1 MSQVVKFTNYF
12 CTPSIYNNS
21 KLSYLMAAI
30 KYTDIETELKT
41 LSTETLPLEIGYILL
56 KAFGTSDTYIKRY
69 KSGKGNMAAF
79 EGILIKKQFAY
90 KPVSTLELTDEFEA
104 LKIDAKVAK
113 QNPRIIAVSDGETL
127 LAYDIKE
134 KESYENKVEKIWLDF
149 QFFYPLAGVD
159 KFYVAE
165 EAEADIKAAVKMAKL
180 HSEIRRQNEISSE
193 SDVHDLNIF
202 MTRLLFCFF
211 AEDTGIF
218 EKDIFSNYIK
228 QCTQDDGSDLAEALN
243 TIFNVM
249 DQSSRLDLPNVIK
262 QFPYVN
268 GGLFHQQIAIPQL
281 GYKVRKIILE
291 CGELNW
297 GEINPDIF
305 GSMFQGVVTPELRGD
320 FGMHYTS
327 VPNILKLIQPL
338 FLNELEE
345 TFSNAWNNE
354 KQLNTLLIRISKMKF
369 FDPACGSG
377 NFLIIT
383 YKELRQLEIRI
394 WKRITELTGSHALPF
409 TNISIK
415 QFYGIEIDSFAHE
428 VAMLSLW
435 LAEHQMNALFSKTF
449 TNVHIEALPLK
460 NIDNIRQGNACRE
473 DWNEVCPHAEE
484 EEVFVMGNPPYLG
497 ARLQSIDQKN
507 DMEIALDNLKGSNN
521 LDYISCWFYKG
532 AQYIQNSKATYAF
545 VSTNSICQGEQVI
558 LIWPSIFNH
567 SLEIFFAHTSFKWT
581 NNASAVA
588 GVTCAIIGVRTIN
601 AKDKYIFANNTTQKV
616 SLINAYLTT
625 GSNTIVKPKSKSI
638 SKFPTLSFGNMAN
651 DGGALLM
658 DKYERDQ
665 LLNDYPQ
672 CSILIRKLL
681 GALEFIRGIDKFCL
695 WIDDEHKEL
704 AYSIEPIKNRIDKC
718 EHNRLESDRA
728 ATNKL
733 ASIPFKFAEIRHKNT
748 NSIIVPSVSSER
760 REYIPMGYLNPRDI
774 IVAPNFA
781 LYDAEMWL
789 LGILTSK
796 MHMAWVKAVGGRLKT
811 DFRYSASLVYN
822 TFPFPEISLNKRKII
837 EVLAEEVLLTRENHT
852 EKTLAEMYD
861 PDKMPADLCTAHHAL
876 DLAVD
881 GCYQSTPFNNDE
893 ERLACLFKL
902 YEKMTKK

>member
-1 MSQVVKFTNYF
+1 
-12 CTPSIYNNS
+12 
-21 KLSYLMAAI
+21 MASI
-30 KYTDIETELKT
+30 KYSDIEKELKQ
-41 LSTETLPLEIGYILL
+41 LNSETLPLEIGYNLL

-69 KSGKGNMAAF
+69 KAGKGNF
-79 EGILIKKQFAY
+79 STFDGILIKKQFAY
-90 KPVSTLELTDEFEA
+90 KPVTTLQLTDELEA
-104 LKIDAKVAK
+104 LKKDDKVAK

-127 LAYDIKE
+127 LAYDTKE
-134 KESYENKVEKIWLDF
+134 RESYENKVDKIWLDF

-165 EAEADIKAAVKMAKL
+165 VAEADIKAAVKMAKL
-180 HSEIRRQNEISSE
+180 HSEIRRQNEISSDT
-193 SDVHDLNIF
+193 DVHDLNIF

-228 QCTQDDGSDLAEALN
+228 QCTQDDGSDLAEALES
-243 TIFNVM
+243 IFNVM
-249 DQSSRLDLPNVIK
+249 DKTARIDLPNVIK

-268 GGLFHQQIAIPQL
+268 GGLFHQQISIPQL
-281 GYKVRKIILE
+281 SYKVRKIILE

-338 FLNELEE
+338 FLNDLEE
-345 TFSNAWNNE
+345 AFAKAWDTE
-354 KQLNTLLIRISKMKF
+354 KQLNALLIRIAKMKF

-383 YKELRQLEIRI
+383 YKELRKLEIRI
-394 WKRITELTGSHALPF
+394 WQRIAELTGSHAIPY
-409 TNISIK
+409 TNISIM

-435 LAEHQMNALFSKTF
+435 LAEHQMNTLFSKAF
-449 TNVHIEALPLK
+449 TNVKIDALPLK
-460 NIDNIRQGNACRE
+460 NIDNIREGNACRV
-473 DWNEVCPHAEE
+473 DWNEVCPHTPA

-497 ARLQSIDQKN
+497 ARLQSLDQKK
-507 DMEIALDNLKGSNN
+507 DMEIALKNLKGSNN

-532 AQYIQNSKATYAF
+532 AQYIKNSKAAYAF

-558 LIWPSIFNH
+558 LIWPSIFDL

-588 GVTCAIIGVRTIN
+588 GVTCAIIGVCSVN
-601 AKDKYIFANNTTQKV
+601 SKDKYIYTNTLTQKV
-616 SLINAYLTT
+616 SLINAYLST
-625 GSNTIVKPKSKSI
+625 GSNTIVKPRSKSI

-651 DGGALLM
+651 DGGTLLM

-665 LLNDYPQ
+665 LLIDYPQ
-672 CSILIRKLL
+672 SSIIIRKLL

-718 EHNRLESDRA
+718 ERIRLESDRA

-733 ASIPFKFAEIRHKNT
+733 ASTPYKFAEVRHKDT
-748 NSIIVPSVSSER
+748 NSVIIPPVSSEL
-760 REYIPMGYLNPRDI
+760 REYIPMDRLTNDVI
-774 IVAPNFA
+774 ISDSAFA

-796 MHMAWVKAVGGRLKT
+796 MHMTWVNAVGGRLKT
-811 DFRYSASLVYN
+811 DYRYSASLVYN

-837 EVLAEEVLLTRENHT
+837 DALAEEVLLTRENHSH
-852 EKTLAEMYD
+852 KTLAEMYD
-861 PDKMPADLCTAHHAL
+861 PDKMPADLRAAHHAL
-876 DLAVD
+876 DMAVD
-881 GCYQSTPFNNDE
+881 GCYQSTPFNDDE
-893 ERLACLFKL
+893 ERLVCLFKL
-902 YEKMTKK
+902 YEKMTK

>member
-1 MSQVVKFTNYF
+1 MA
-12 CTPSIYNNS
+12 SIKYS
-21 KLSYLMAAI
+21 DIEKELKKLS
-30 KYTDIETELKT
+30 
-41 LSTETLPLEIGYILL
+41 SETLPLEIGYKLL

-69 KSGKGNMAAF
+69 KAGKGNLATF
-79 EGILIKKQFAY
+79 DGILIKKQFAY
-90 KPVSTLELTDEFEA
+90 KPVTTIQLTEELEA
-104 LKIDAKVAK
+104 LKKDDKIAK
-113 QNPRIIAVSDGETL
+113 QNARIIAVSNGETL
-127 LAYDIKE
+127 LAYDTKE
-134 KESYENKVEKIWLDF
+134 KESYENKVDKIWLDF

-180 HSEIRRQNEISSE
+180 HNEIRRQNDISSE

-228 QCTQDDGSDLAEALN
+228 QCTQDDGSDLAEALD

-249 DQSSRLDLPNVIK
+249 DKTSRADLPNVIK

-268 GGLFHQQIAIPQL
+268 GGLFHLQIAIPQL
-281 GYKVRKIILE
+281 SYKVRKIILE
-291 CGELNW
+291 CAELNW

-338 FLNELEE
+338 FLNDLEE
-345 TFSNAWNNE
+345 AFAKAWNTE
-354 KQLNTLLIRISKMKF
+354 KQLNALLFRISKMKF

-394 WKRITELTGSHALPF
+394 WKRIAELTGTHAIPY
-409 TNISIK
+409 TNISIT

-435 LAEHQMNALFSKTF
+435 LAEHQMNALFSKAF
-449 TNVHIEALPLK
+449 SDVHIQALPLK
-460 NIDNIRQGNACRE
+460 NIDTIREGNACRV
-473 DWNEVCPHAEE
+473 DWNEVCPHTPE

-497 ARLQSIDQKN
+497 ARLQSKEQKE
-507 DMEIALDNLKGSNN
+507 DMEIALENLKGSNN

-532 AQYIQNSKATYAF
+532 AQYISNSKAAYAF

-558 LIWPSIFNH
+558 LIWPSIFKH

-588 GVTCAIIGVRTIN
+588 GVTCAIIGVCVTNTR
-601 AKDKYIFANNTTQKV
+601 DKYIYASGLHQKV
-616 SLINAYLTT
+616 GLINAYLTT
-625 GSNTIVKPKSKSI
+625 GSNTIVQPKRKSI
-638 SKFPTLSFGNMAN
+638 SGFPTLSFGNMAN

-672 CSILIRKLL
+672 SSVLIRKLL
-681 GALEFIRGIDKFCL
+681 GALEFIRGVDKFCL
-695 WIDDEHKEL
+695 WIEDEHKDL

-718 EHNRLESDRA
+718 ERIRVESDRA

-733 ASIPFKFAEIRHKNT
+733 ATIPFKFAEIRHMNT

-760 REYIPMGYLNPRDI
+760 REYIPMGFLEPEDI

-796 MHMAWVKAVGGRLKT
+796 MHIAWVKAVGGSLETRI
-811 DFRYSASLVYN
+811 RYSATLCYN
-822 TFPFPEISLNKRKII
+822 TFPFPQISLNKKKII
-837 EVLAEEVLLTRENHT
+837 EALAEEVLLTRESHT

-861 PDKMPADLCTAHHAL
+861 PDKMPADLRAAHHAL
-876 DLAVD
+876 DMAVD
-881 GCYQSTPFNNDE
+881 SCYQSAPFNNDE

-902 YEKMTKK
+902 YEKITK